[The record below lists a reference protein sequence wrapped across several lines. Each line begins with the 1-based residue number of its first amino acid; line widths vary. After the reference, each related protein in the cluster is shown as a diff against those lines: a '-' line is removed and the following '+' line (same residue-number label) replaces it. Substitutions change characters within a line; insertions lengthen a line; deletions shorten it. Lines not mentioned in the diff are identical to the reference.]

1 MDLILWG
8 YVLGTKIFFF
18 KCRHT
23 VKSVLHYLFNGLSF
37 QSFLS
42 IEMHLPMEFW
52 QKLSVHIYMDLIV
65 VAVINLDKFVYTFIS
80 TTLFEWLYL
89 TKF

>member
-8 YVLGTKIFFF
+8 YVLGTKIFFLN
-18 KCRHT
+18 
-23 VKSVLHYLFNGLSF
+23 VGIQSVLHYLFNGLSF